1 MHQQFSG
8 SGKLLG
14 QWLFWFFKFFS
25 KDSAKNGPKVKNGTR
40 KIKNDDTKTGITQVL
55 TELQQKFF
63 HQHWAQ
69 KWTKTVNFGHV
80 PFLLK
85 HKIFFKIVQTL
96 SCLTRDKMST
106 KLGHI
111 WERKGPET
119 PQKEPFHGCCI
130 TTKTFENL

>member
-1 MHQQFSG
+1 MII
-8 SGKLLG
+8 LIL
-14 QWLFWFFKFFS
+14 FFS
-25 KDSAKNGPKVKNGTR
+25 KDSAKNGPKVKKGNR
-40 KIKNDDTKTGITQVL
+40 KIKNDDTKTGIIQVL

-69 KWTKTVNFGHV
+69 KWTKTVNFGHA

-85 HKIFFKIVQTL
+85 HKIFKDCSNTVLPYERL
-96 SCLTRDKMST
+96 SLVKMST

-119 PQKEPFHGCCI
+119 PQKRAISWMLHHH
-130 TTKTFENL
+130 ENI